1 MRPTGLIGIIVVA
14 ITLATCAKA
23 EAQVSLQPGL
33 YERAFETEAAGAT
46 GKHKDTLCMTP
57 ADAKDVVKTIA
68 TAGAETNC
76 KVSDVKTSAGGK
88 LTFKMSGME
97 AAARLPGL
105 RGGRACHGPPQAEL
119 PGDFAQQ
126 PFAVERLRQEGVGL
140 EAGTDAHGV
149 GFGGR
154 RDGDDAHAAQ
164 RRDFADRC
172 HGLRAAHHRHLEVHD
187 DQVRGE

>member
-76 KVSDVKTSAGGK
+76 KVSDVKTAAGGK
-88 LTFKMSGME
+88 LTFKMTCKDE
-97 AAARLPGL
+97 
-105 RGGRACHGPPQAEL
+105 GGTSTDNNDVSFGPDWYTNVSK
-119 PGDFAQQ
+119 GKTK
-126 PFAVERLRQEGVGL
+126 EGNVSSKVN
-140 EAGTDAHGV
+140 AK
-149 GFGGR
+149 R
-154 RDGDDAHAAQ
+154 I
-164 RRDFADRC
+164 
-172 HGLRAAHHRHLEVHD
+172 
-187 DQVRGE
+187 GECPK